1 MKKLSVFFLIL
12 FLTNIQPVHAADALP
27 QPFFKY
33 LSSKYLADPGI
44 ILLDGTTKE
53 IVYESGAQVL
63 RAPASVL
70 KLTSA
75 AAIAMTLDASTT
87 FKTAI
92 YKTDKRGV
100 FVIWGENDPWI
111 TSNAKYRDANKR
123 AYMPQLIKAAFAS
136 DKKLRKITLIYKGV
150 NNSDIYYAKKAL
162 KRRASIAYKPLSK
175 NIEVESLI
183 TEKITEVE
191 SPPLSKMIRF
201 ALLYSDNVLSQR
213 LAMLAVGR
221 NGYSLNKNGLNEM
234 MHEKL
239 SSLGVDVTGMHLDDG
254 SGLSGGNRIS
264 ALTVSQLLLKIRS
277 EPKLKVVYDALPV
290 GGESGTLIGRYH
302 STAPQAVGLV
312 KAKTGSTRHTVSL
325 AGFAT
330 SGEKEYVFVVIADHV
345 GRTKRIQNA
354 ARSAIDR
361 MLGTITKP
369 AVVPLTPGTAENTP
383 TPVTPQLLTDKSKEL
398 VFR

>member
-1 MKKLSVFFLIL
+1 MRKLSVFIAALL
-12 FLTNIQPVHAADALP
+12 FLNIQPTHAVETLP
-27 QPFFKY
+27 QPFFNY
-33 LSSKYLADPGI
+33 LNSKYLGDPGV
-44 ILLDGTTKE
+44 ILIDKASGE
-53 IVYESGAQVL
+53 VIYESGSTKA
-63 RAPASVL
+63 RTPASVL

-75 AAIAMTLDASTT
+75 AAIALTLDANTV

-123 AYMPQLIKAAFAS
+123 AYMPKLIKAAFAS
-136 DKKLRKITLIYKGV
+136 DKKLKKITLIYKGV

-162 KRRASIAYKPLSK
+162 KRRASVAYKPLSK

-183 TEKITEVE
+183 TEKISQVE

-213 LAMLAVGR
+213 LAMLATGK
-221 NGYSLNKNGLNEM
+221 NGYPLNKDGLNDM
-234 MHEKL
+234 AHEKL
-239 SSLGVDVTGMHLDDG
+239 TTLGIDTTGMKLVDG
-254 SGLSGGNRIS
+254 SGLGGSNRIS
-264 ALTVSQLLLKIRS
+264 AVTVSQLLLKIRS
-277 EPKLKVVYDALPV
+277 EPQLQVVYDSLPV

-302 STAPQAVGLV
+302 TTAPQAVGIV

-325 AGFAT
+325 AGYT
-330 SGEKEYVFVVIADHV
+330 SSGEKEYVFVVIADGV
-345 GRTKRIQNA
+345 GRTKRSQNA

-369 AVVPLTPGTAENTP
+369 VVIGLTPPTVENN
-383 TPVTPQLLTDKSKEL
+383 PVAITQ
-398 VFR
+398 

>member
-1 MKKLSVFFLIL
+1 MRKLSVFIVALL
-12 FLTNIQPVHAADALP
+12 FLNIQPTHAVETLP
-27 QPFFKY
+27 QPFFNY
-33 LSSKYLADPGI
+33 LNSKYLGDPGV
-44 ILLDGTTKE
+44 ILIDKASGE
-53 IVYESGAQVL
+53 VIYESGSTKA
-63 RAPASVL
+63 RTPASVL

-75 AAIAMTLDASTT
+75 AAIALTLDANTV

-92 YKTDKRGV
+92 YKTEKRGV

-123 AYMPQLIKAAFAS
+123 AYMPKLIKAAFAS
-136 DKKLRKITLIYKGV
+136 DKKLKKITLIYKGV

-162 KRRASIAYKPLSK
+162 KRRASVAYKPLSK

-183 TEKITEVE
+183 TEKLSQVE

-213 LAMLAVGR
+213 LAMLATGK
-221 NGYSLNKNGLNEM
+221 NGYPLNKEGLNDM
-234 MHEKL
+234 AHEKL
-239 SSLGVDVTGMHLDDG
+239 TTLGIDTKGMKLVDG
-254 SGLSGGNRIS
+254 SGLGGSNRIS
-264 ALTVSQLLLKIRS
+264 AVTVSQLLLKIRS
-277 EPKLKVVYDALPV
+277 EPQLKVVYDSLPV

-302 STAPQAVGLV
+302 TTAPQAVGIV

-325 AGFAT
+325 AGYT
-330 SGEKEYVFVVIADHV
+330 SAGEKEYVFVVIADGV
-345 GRTKRIQNA
+345 GRTKRSQNA

-369 AVVPLTPGTAENTP
+369 VVIGLTPPTVENN
-383 TPVTPQLLTDKSKEL
+383 PVAITQ
-398 VFR
+398 

>member
-1 MKKLSVFFLIL
+1 MRKLSALIVAFIFL
-12 FLTNIQPVHAADALP
+12 NIQPTHAVETLP
-27 QPFFKY
+27 QPFFNY
-33 LSSKYLADPGI
+33 LNSKYLGDPGV
-44 ILLDGTTKE
+44 ILIDKASGE
-53 IVYESGAQVL
+53 VIYESGSTKA
-63 RAPASVL
+63 RTPASVL

-75 AAIAMTLDASTT
+75 AAIALTLDASTV

-92 YKTDKRGV
+92 YKTEKRGV

-123 AYMPQLIKAAFAS
+123 AYMPKLIKAAFAS
-136 DKKLRKITLIYKGV
+136 DKKLKKITLIYKGV

-162 KRRASIAYKPLSK
+162 KRRASVAYKPLSK

-183 TEKITEVE
+183 TEKISQVE

-213 LAMLAVGR
+213 LAMLATGK
-221 NGYSLNKNGLNEM
+221 NGYPLNKEGLNDM
-234 MHEKL
+234 AHEKL
-239 SSLGVDVTGMHLDDG
+239 TTLGIDTKGMKLVDG
-254 SGLSGGNRIS
+254 SGLSGSNRIS
-264 ALTVSQLLLKIRS
+264 AVTVSQLLLKIRS
-277 EPKLKVVYDALPV
+277 EPQLKVVYDSLPV

-302 STAPQAVGLV
+302 TTAPQAVGIV

-325 AGFAT
+325 AGYTT
-330 SGEKEYVFVVIADHV
+330 SGEKEYVFVVIADGV
-345 GRTKRIQNA
+345 GRTKRLQNA

-369 AVVPLTPGTAENTP
+369 VVIGLTPPTVENTAAAI
-383 TPVTPQLLTDKSKEL
+383 PQ
-398 VFR
+398 

>member
-1 MKKLSVFFLIL
+1 MRKLSVFIVALL
-12 FLTNIQPVHAADALP
+12 FLNIQPTHAVETLP
-27 QPFFKY
+27 QPFFNY
-33 LSSKYLADPGI
+33 LNSKYLGDPGV
-44 ILLDGTTKE
+44 ILIDKASGE
-53 IVYESGAQVL
+53 VIYESGSTKA
-63 RAPASVL
+63 RTPASVL

-75 AAIAMTLDASTT
+75 AAIALTLDANTV

-92 YKTDKRGV
+92 YKTEKRGV

-123 AYMPQLIKAAFAS
+123 AYMPKLIKAAFAS
-136 DKKLRKITLIYKGV
+136 DKKLKKITLIYKGV

-162 KRRASIAYKPLSK
+162 KRRASVAYKPLSK

-183 TEKITEVE
+183 TEKISQVE

-213 LAMLAVGR
+213 LAMLATGK
-221 NGYSLNKNGLNEM
+221 NGYPLNKDGLNDM
-234 MHEKL
+234 AHEKL
-239 SSLGVDVTGMHLDDG
+239 TTLGVDTTGMKLVDG
-254 SGLSGGNRIS
+254 SGLGGSNRIS
-264 ALTVSQLLLKIRS
+264 AVTVSQLLLKIRS
-277 EPKLKVVYDALPV
+277 EPQLQVVYDSLPV

-302 STAPQAVGLV
+302 TTAPQAVGIV

-325 AGFAT
+325 AGYT
-330 SGEKEYVFVVIADHV
+330 SSGEKEYVFVVIADGV
-345 GRTKRIQNA
+345 GRTKRSQNA

-369 AVVPLTPGTAENTP
+369 VVIGLTPPTVENN
-383 TPVTPQLLTDKSKEL
+383 PVAITQ
-398 VFR
+398 

>member
-1 MKKLSVFFLIL
+1 MRKLSALIVAFIFL
-12 FLTNIQPVHAADALP
+12 NIQPTHAVETLP
-27 QPFFKY
+27 QPFFNY
-33 LSSKYLADPGI
+33 LNSKYLGDPGV
-44 ILLDGTTKE
+44 ILIDKASGE
-53 IVYESGAQVL
+53 VIYESGSTKA
-63 RAPASVL
+63 RTPASVL

-75 AAIAMTLDASTT
+75 AAIALTLDASTV

-92 YKTDKRGV
+92 YKTEKRGV

-123 AYMPQLIKAAFAS
+123 AYMPKLIKAAFAS
-136 DKKLRKITLIYKGV
+136 DKKLKKITLIYKGV

-162 KRRASIAYKPLSK
+162 KRRASVAYKPLSK

-183 TEKITEVE
+183 TEKISQVE

-213 LAMLAVGR
+213 LAMLATGK
-221 NGYSLNKNGLNEM
+221 NGYPLNKDGLNDM
-234 MHEKL
+234 ANAKL
-239 SSLGVDVTGMHLDDG
+239 TSLGIDTTGMKLVDG
-254 SGLSGGNRIS
+254 SGLGGSNRVS
-264 ALTVSQLLLKIRS
+264 AVTVSQLLLKIRS
-277 EPKLKVVYDALPV
+277 EPQLKVVYDSLPV

-302 STAPQAVGLV
+302 TTAPQAVGIV

-325 AGFAT
+325 AGYT
-330 SGEKEYVFVVIADHV
+330 SSGEKEYVFVVIADGV
-345 GRTKRIQNA
+345 GRTKRSQNA

-369 AVVPLTPGTAENTP
+369 VVIGLTPP
-383 TPVTPQLLTDKSKEL
+383 TVDNNQAAISQ
-398 VFR
+398 